1 MVSKWLGHSQMETT
15 ATYANAVGEGQQAI
29 AAGVWT

>member
-15 ATYANAVGEGQQAI
+15 AIYANAVGEEQQTI
-29 AAGVWT
+29 AARMWT